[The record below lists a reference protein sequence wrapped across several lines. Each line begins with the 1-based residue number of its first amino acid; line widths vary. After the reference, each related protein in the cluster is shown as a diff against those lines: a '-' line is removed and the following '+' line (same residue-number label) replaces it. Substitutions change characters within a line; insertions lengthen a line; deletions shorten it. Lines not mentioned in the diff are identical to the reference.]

1 MPKYSSSLKN
11 LVSAHS
17 IPQRRSTTLYRQG
30 TSVSFINMLPHSF
43 NEAKECH
50 PSTQHHHARAS
61 PWGSA
66 NTQTMLRTHLY
77 QYQIDLT
84 WIWQIQSWD
93 VRGCR
98 STRRNREH
106 EVCKR
111 TVLPH
116 CWGISL
122 SPVSFKF
129 TLLPKP
135 KLVPKNFHT
144 NFIWPQWNLTAF
156 NANLHVKTSPLLG
169 QEKKTK
175 NIFRELFS
183 GWRMC
188 PLPEVCTSLLLH
200 CSRLVVDRVSPPLQ
214 SFFSPLQ
221 YECGLQRR
229 VTTTI

>member
-1 MPKYSSSLKN
+1 MPKYSSSLKD
-11 LVSAHS
+11 LVSA
-17 IPQRRSTTLYRQG
+17 QRRSTTLYRQG

-43 NEAKECH
+43 NEGKECH
-50 PSTQHHHARAS
+50 PATQHHHARAS

-77 QYQIDLT
+77 RYQIDLT

-98 STRRNREH
+98 STRRNRER
-106 EVCKR
+106 R
-111 TVLPH
+111 TGLPH

-135 KLVPKNFHT
+135 KLVPKHFHT

-156 NANLHVKTSPLLG
+156 NANLHVQTLPPLR
-169 QEKKTK
+169 QEKQT
-175 NIFRELFS
+175 FS
-183 GWRMC
+183 ENFFLDEGCVPYQRS
-188 PLPEVCTSLLLH
+188 VLH
-200 CSRLVVDRVSPPLQ
+200 CSCTALDWLRTGCPPPQ
-214 SFFSPLQ
+214 SLFSPLR
-221 YECGLQRR
+221 YKCGLQRR

>member
-1 MPKYSSSLKN
+1 MPPGHTTPPCESLALGQCKHTN
-11 LVSAHS
+11 NAKDTPFPISNRPDVDM
-17 IPQRRSTTLYRQG
+17 TTTELRCERMQ
-30 TSVSFINMLPHSF
+30 IN
-43 NEAKECH
+43 EEK
-50 PSTQHHHARAS
+50 Q
-61 PWGSA
+61 
-66 NTQTMLRTHLY
+66 
-77 QYQIDLT
+77 
-84 WIWQIQSWD
+84 
-93 VRGCR
+93 
-98 STRRNREH
+98 REH

-156 NANLHVKTSPLLG
+156 NANLHVKTSPLLR
-169 QEKKTK
+169 QEKK
-175 NIFRELFS
+175 NFFRKLFS
-183 GWRMC
+183 GWRIC

-200 CSRLVVDRVSPPLQ
+200 CSRLVVDRVSPPPQ